1 MNLVISGTGDFFEGA
16 PVTKL
21 LDTAQS
27 YQINRVDLWFPKNT
41 RVEGLD
47 RSVEQIHEAGIR
59 VVCVSTWTHLYWP
72 GDVAAQQGLLIEGI
86 ELAHR
91 LGASLANTYFGHGP
105 TRDDDLAIAT
115 YVENLQPCLERAAAL
130 DVTICLENEF
140 DVLGD
145 DPQASDVTRR
155 PVCIRELVERVD
167 SPHFRAT
174 FDACNFYFA
183 GVEPYPYAYEVLR
196 DVIGYVHLKDGAR
209 YVPSRHDDQMLRFTD
224 HSGAYVCLPVGQG
237 AINYQGLLAELA
249 SDGYNDFY
257 ALEPHVEP
265 ERMAETYEQTLAYL
279 QAIDETR
286 NTEYEARN
294 A

>member
-21 LDTAQS
+21 LETARS
-27 YQINRVDLWFPKNT
+27 YQIDAIDLWFPKNT

-47 RSVEQIHEAGIR
+47 RSVDRIREAGIR
-59 VVCVSTWTHLYWP
+59 AVCVSTWTHLYWP
-72 GDVAAQQGLLIEGI
+72 GDVATQQGLLIEGI

-91 LGASLANTYFGHGP
+91 LGASFANTYFGYG
-105 TRDDDLAIAT
+105 TARDDGLAIAT

-130 DVTICLENEF
+130 GVTICLENEF

-155 PVCIRELVERVD
+155 PERIRELVERVD
-167 SPHFRAT
+167 SPHFKVT

-183 GVEPYPYAYEVLR
+183 GVEPYPYAYDVLK
-196 DVIGYVHLKDGAR
+196 DHVGYVHLKDGAR
-209 YVPSRHDDQMLRFTD
+209 YNPARHGKDDILQFTD
-224 HSGAYVCLPVGQG
+224 HSGEYVCLPVGQG
-237 AINYQGLLAELA
+237 AINYHGLLAQLA
-249 SDGYNDFY
+249 RDGYNGLY

-265 ERMAETYEQTLAYL
+265 ERMAETYQETLAYL
-279 QAIDETR
+279 ETIGVIWD
-286 NTEYEARN
+286 A
-294 A
+294 